1 MSSRAFAV
9 LVLVLVLAGLLTP
22 AATLAQE
29 RRWEI
34 SPEGGY
40 LFGGAV
46 ISDRDP
52 DGKKIHGDVRNAGV
66 YGLRAAFL
74 PTHRVGL
81 ELQASRTDA
90 RLELRQRSTL
100 LVAPFRTD
108 YLIAS
113 GFYRIEVAD
122 SLPYVSIGAGA
133 GRLEPGHGR
142 DVTKFTGALGAGV
155 EKFLVSSFGFRV
167 DGRVYATRTAGSA
180 ILPCTTFDA
189 SQDGTLTPRPCTR
202 RNWLVNADVTAG
214 IVIAF

>member
-1 MSSRAFAV
+1 MRPRAFAV
-9 LVLVLVLAGLLTP
+9 LLLAGLLTP
-22 AATLAQE
+22 AAALSQE
-29 RRWEI
+29 RKWEI

-46 ISDRDP
+46 ISDRDL
-52 DGKKIHGDVRNAGV
+52 DGKKIHGNVQNAGA
-66 YGLRAAFL
+66 YGARAAFL
-74 PTHRVGL
+74 PTSRVGL
-81 ELQASRTDA
+81 ELQAVRTDA

-100 LVAPFRTD
+100 LVVPFRTD

-113 GFYRIEVAD
+113 GFYRFEVAE
-122 SLPYVSIGAGA
+122 SLPYVSLGAGA

-155 EKFLVSSFGFRV
+155 EKFLFPAFGFRV
-167 DGRVYATRTAGSA
+167 DGRVYATRTAGSTL
-180 ILPCTTFDA
+180 LPCATFDA

-214 IVIAF
+214 VVIAF